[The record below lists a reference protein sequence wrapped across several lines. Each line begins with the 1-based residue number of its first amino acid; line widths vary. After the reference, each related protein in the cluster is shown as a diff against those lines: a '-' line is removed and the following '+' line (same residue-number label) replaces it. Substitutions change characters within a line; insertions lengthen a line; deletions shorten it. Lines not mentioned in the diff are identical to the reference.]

1 MNYGRDIAVGVVRRD
16 PMAMLPLCGYNMADY
31 WQHWVDI
38 GKTLDPEKAPKIF
51 NVNWFRKDDE
61 GNFLWPGFGD
71 NLRVLNWIL
80 DRCDGKVDA
89 QETAIGYVSY
99 AKDIDRTGI
108 EDEVPMENL
117 ESILKVDNDLWKA
130 EVPGIEEFYA
140 KFGDR
145 LPATMREQLD
155 NLKAN
160 LG

>member
-1 MNYGRDIAVGVVRRD
+1 
-16 PMAMLPLCGYNMADY
+16 MADY

-89 QETAIGYVSY
+89 RETAIGYVPY
-99 AKDIDRTGI
+99 AKDIDLTGI
-108 EDEVPMENL
+108 EDEVPVENL
-117 ESILKVDNDLWKA
+117 EKILSVDNELWKN

-155 NLKAN
+155 TLKAN